1 MQTNVLLSIKPEF
14 AEKIFQGVK
23 KYEFR
28 KALFKNRNVK
38 KVVVYASA
46 PISKVIGEFE
56 IEDILEHDTES
67 LWAKTKKHSG
77 IPKEYFD
84 SYFQGKKIGYAI
96 KISKSK
102 LYKDP
107 LDLNKHFKLKC
118 PPQSFMYISV

>member
-14 AEKIFQGVK
+14 AEKIFQGTK

-28 KALFKNRNVK
+28 KALFKNRNIK

-56 IEDILEHDTES
+56 IEDILKHDTES

-77 IPKEYFD
+77 IPKDYFD
-84 SYFQGKKIGYAI
+84 NYFNGREFGYAI
-96 KISKSK
+96 KIRESK
-102 LYKDP
+102 LYKVP
-107 LDLNKHFKLKC
+107 LDLNKHFKVKY
-118 PPQSFMYISV
+118 PPQSFMYINI